1 MFRRVHFSTLHSYIH
16 EVLQEDN
23 VVNITVFASR
33 VSLVLAERVNGFSC
47 ARLSYTIVLA
57 PKA

>member
-1 MFRRVHFSTLHSYIH
+1 MFRRVIFSTLHPYMH

-23 VVNITVFASR
+23 IVNITVFASR
-33 VSLVLAERVNGFSC
+33 VSLVLAERVNGFIC
-47 ARLSYTIVLA
+47 TFLADTIVLA